1 MAKKKKVKESNDL
14 IISDQGNIGG
24 GNIDPTE
31 KLHIVDGTAELKKE
45 LVEVQDMLNNRP
57 NQDERSILLAKQ
69 TEIQNI
75 IKKIG
80 N

>member
-1 MAKKKKVKESNDL
+1 MTKKKKVKESNDL

-31 KLHIVDGTAELKKE
+31 KLHIIDDTAELKKE

>member
-31 KLHIVDGTAELKKE
+31 KLHIIDDTAELKKE